1 MLKECLGELPFVGG
15 GEGDTASTPVVAKA
29 EGRPVVLADGSYATQ
44 TALEDSGTSADPGAP
59 KLRTMLV
66 GGDFF
71 LATVVATT
79 LTKLA
84 LRSRQHVAAAVANQV
99 TAHVML
105 LLTGMLQLGKAGSAQ
120 QSMDADSQERITT
133 FLHLLSNS
141 GAEVQ
146 HVCLSQCR
154 EAFSA
159 MLTERQAAEAAEAP
173 KEEGT
178 IEVARQADD
187 LLVVRQLR
195 GRGAEFDAIA
205 LEEDEDDNG
214 MTQATGA
221 GVKEDFSSR
230 LKRVT
235 QLTGLSDPVYAE
247 AYVTVHSYDIL
258 LEVLLINQTDEVMNN
273 LCLELAV
280 VGDLKLCERP
290 QPHVLMP
297 GESKNIKANIKVSS
311 TETGIVFGSIVYDGN
326 DVNGT
331 KEQNADRNCV
341 VLNDIHIDIMDYIS
355 PASCSD
361 LTFRAMW
368 AEFEWE
374 NKVAVNTDIDD
385 VKEFL
390 DHVVKSTNMKC
401 LTPPSALEGE
411 SGFLAANLYAKS
423 IFGEDALVNCSVEK
437 RPDGKMC
444 GYIRIRSKTQGI
456 ALSLGDK
463 ITLKQKK

>member
-1 MLKECLGELPFVGG
+1 
-15 GEGDTASTPVVAKA
+15 VAPA
-29 EGRPVVLADGSYATQ
+29 I
-44 TALEDSGTSADPGAP
+44 
-59 KLRTMLV
+59 
-66 GGDFF
+66 
-71 LATVVATT
+71 
-79 LTKLA
+79 
-84 LRSRQHVAAAVANQV
+84 ANQV

-105 LLTGMLQLGKAGSAQ
+105 LLTGILQLGKAGSTS
-120 QSMDADSQERITT
+120 QSMDADSQERITM
-133 FLHLLSNS
+133 FLHVLSNS
-141 GAEVQ
+141 SADVQ
-146 HVCLSQCR
+146 HLCLSQCR

-159 MLTERQAAEAAEAP
+159 MLSERQAVEQSDKPAEEEQVEA
-173 KEEGT
+173 
-178 IEVARQADD
+178 VRQADD
-187 LLVVRQLR
+187 LISVRQLR
-195 GRGAEFDAIA
+195 GRGIDLTAME
-205 LEEDEDDNG
+205 LEDDDDIG
-214 MTQATGA
+214 LSKATGGTA
-221 GVKEDFSSR
+221 KEDFASR
-230 LKRVT
+230 LKRCT

-258 LEVLLINQTDEVMNN
+258 LEVLLINQTNEVMNN

-290 QPHVLMP
+290 QPHILQP
-297 GESKNIKANIKVSS
+297 GESKHIKANIKVSS
-311 TETGIVFGSIVYDGN
+311 TETGIVFGSIVYDAN
-326 DVNGT
+326 NANGT

-374 NKVAVNTDIDD
+374 NKVAVNTDITG

-401 LTPPSALEGE
+401 LTPPSALEGD

-437 RPDGKMC
+437 RADGKIC